1 MEKAINR
8 RSFVCKTWK
17 TKTLA
22 AVLATVAAV
31 ALPQLLHYLGMIS
44 NLGSA
49 LGETFLPMHIAIF
62 LVAFFAG
69 PWAGLA
75 AGLVSPVLSFGLTTL
90 MGEAMPALTMLPIMI
105 VELASYGLMTGLFA
119 GTKLPS
125 FVALLFSQILGRGVR
140 ALAIVIGVYA
150 FGAALPVSVIW
161 NSIVAGLPGIILQ
174 WLLVPLLVYFVEKKA
189 KHE

>member
-1 MEKAINR
+1 MEKTIS
-8 RSFVCKTWK
+8 RSFVCKNWK

-31 ALPQLLHYLGMIS
+31 ALPQILHYLGMIS

-75 AGLVSPVLSFGLTTL
+75 AGLVSPALSFGLTTL
-90 MGEAMPALTMLPIMI
+90 IGEAMPALTMLPFMI
-105 VELASYGLMTGLFA
+105 VELASYGLITGLLA

-125 FVALLFSQILGRGVR
+125 FVVLLFAQILGRGVR

>member
-1 MEKAINR
+1 MEKTISR
-8 RSFVCKTWK
+8 RSFVCKNWK

-31 ALPQLLHYLGMIS
+31 ALPQILHYLGMIS

-75 AGLVSPVLSFGLTTL
+75 AGLVSPALSFGLTTL
-90 MGEAMPALTMLPIMI
+90 MGEAMPALTMLPFMI
-105 VELASYGLMTGLFA
+105 VELASYGLITGLLA

-125 FVALLFSQILGRGVR
+125 FVVLLFAQILGRGVR